1 VWLIGPDFA
10 DAYTAHDPGPA
21 RVFALSAAS
30 DSSDDPEAVAGL
42 AAAGSSR
49 IYVLFYGERTAD
61 PEGRDER
68 WLAEH
73 AFKAREE
80 WVGDIRLATY
90 AIHRASVPLPVG
102 AVWRGGI
109 TLASASVD
117 LSDVGAGD
125 IIPMA
130 LSWTAPDALSANLTV
145 FIHLGPADG
154 APAAQNESAPVA
166 GFRPTASWRP
176 GETITDQRGV
186 SITPST
192 PPGRYTLFAGLY
204 DSATGE
210 RLKLASGEDR
220 FALGQVTV
228 R

>member
-1 VWLIGPDFA
+1 
-10 DAYTAHDPGPA
+10 
-21 RVFALSAAS
+21 
-30 DSSDDPEAVAGL
+30 
-42 AAAGSSR
+42 
-49 IYVLFYGERTAD
+49 AD
-61 PEGRDER
+61 PEGRYER